1 MPNVTTGNSDEV
13 LLGAGVLYVAP
24 IGTTE
29 PTSAS
34 AALPSADWREVG
46 WTDQGS
52 AIDLAYTNEGIP
64 VAEEFYPVKYVTTG
78 VEISVGFAMKQMTRA
93 NLALA
98 LNLGADAASDAT
110 ALEPPDPGEE
120 VRVMLIL
127 DTEEGAR
134 WIFRKAIQGGAV
146 NISRQKA
153 PNVALLPVQFRVE
166 HPGGTDAPFI
176 VYPNADGVI

>member
-1 MPNVTTGNSDEV
+1 MPNVTTGDADEV

-29 PTSAS
+29 PANAS
-34 AALPSADWREVG
+34 SSLPSAWREVG

-52 AIDLAYTNEGIP
+52 AIDIAYSNEGIP

-78 VEISVGFAMKQMTRA
+78 VEISVGFAMKQMTRR

-98 LNLGADAASDAT
+98 LNLGANVANDASV
-110 ALEPPDPGEE
+110 LNPPDPGEE
-120 VRVMLIL
+120 VRVMIVL

-134 WIFRKAIQGGAV
+134 YLFRKAIQGGSV
-146 NISRQKA
+146 NIARQKA

-166 HPGGTDAPFI
+166 HPGGEATPFS
-176 VYPNADGVI
+176 VFPNADGVV

>member
-1 MPNVTTGNSDEV
+1 MANVTTGDADEV

-24 IGTTE
+24 IGTAE
-29 PTSAS
+29 PTTAS
-34 AALPSADWREVG
+34 AALPSAFREVG

-52 AIDLAYTNEGIP
+52 AIDIAYTNEGIP

-98 LNLGADAASDAT
+98 LNLGANAASDAS
-110 ALEPPDPGEE
+110 ALEPPSPGEE
-120 VRVMLIL
+120 VRVMLVL

-134 WIFRKAIQGGAV
+134 WLFRRAIQGGSV
-146 NISRQKA
+146 NIARQKA

-166 HPGGTDAPFI
+166 HPGGQDAPFT
-176 VYPNADGVI
+176 VFPNADGVI